1 MCFIVLGTFVLV
13 QRQKFDE
20 NDYDSDYSDKE
31 EEQPQIVVVR
41 SGDLSAEEAERERI
55 RIETGEYS

>member
-1 MCFIVLGTFVLV
+1 MPA

-55 RIETGEYS
+55 RIETGE

>member
-1 MCFIVLGTFVLV
+1 MFFVLFWVLFVLV

-55 RIETGEYS
+55 RIETGE